1 MKQVSRLLSLLVLPV
16 AFVILM
22 GSACDGGNNAPP
34 RAWERGAF
42 QPMPEN
48 TQSYS
53 LPGGV
58 SEDSLFG
65 YEEDTDSLGSD
76 TPLYLVV
83 TNSNSGDTKVTFPA
97 GLLFNPVNAVDYEY
111 MMLVKEFSFTAKGGG
126 TTTAILPTYGC
137 NSDSLSVPDADGQY
151 SIGDKEWD
159 KETQELFTLI
169 ASKPIQSDSAKEL
182 VQDALDEITGPD
194 FPDGLTDATRTALQ
208 QLP

>member
-1 MKQVSRLLSLLVLPV
+1 
-16 AFVILM
+16 
-22 GSACDGGNNAPP
+22 
-34 RAWERGAF
+34 
-42 QPMPEN
+42 MPEN

-53 LPGGV
+53 LPSGV

-169 ASKPIQSDSAKEL
+169 ASKTIQSDSAKEL

-194 FPDGLTDATRTALQ
+194 FPDGLTDATKTALQ